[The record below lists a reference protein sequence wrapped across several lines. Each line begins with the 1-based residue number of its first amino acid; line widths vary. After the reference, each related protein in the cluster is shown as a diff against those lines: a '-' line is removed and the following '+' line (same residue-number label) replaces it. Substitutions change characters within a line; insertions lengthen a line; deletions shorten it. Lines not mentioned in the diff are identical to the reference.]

1 MCTIAIS
8 FCGCTRYPEDYT
20 IEEHIKNI
28 TKKVQK
34 RYIDSERYEFESFE
48 VYPIYDQ
55 DDKLSYFLVEFEP
68 QGFLFIHL
76 GVQRF
81 ISYFFAVPGMYMYD
95 DFFLDYNWVRYR
107 QAVDGLEPDSYNGH
121 EWVYYD
127 FHISSSCIDENSRFE
142 SNEDGEPIKYY
153 KSPYF
158 ISGEINNRLYFL
170 ELPDGDIPAV
180 KDNDMYLNLVSMESF
195 TYLGKDEY
203 AEGSILPHFNISFF
217 YMNKL

>member
-1 MCTIAIS
+1 MFTMLS
-8 FCGCTRYPEDYT
+8 FVGCTRYPEDYT
-20 IEEHIKNI
+20 LEEHIKNI

-34 RYIDSERYEFESFE
+34 RYIDSGRYEFDSFE

-95 DFFLDYNWVRYR
+95 DQFLDWFWVRYR
-107 QAVDGLEPDSYNGH
+107 QAIDGIEPEPYNGH

-127 FHISSSCIDENSRFE
+127 LDPFSSLNINKNTRFE
-142 SNEDGEPIKYY
+142 ADEDCQPIKYY
-153 KSPYF
+153 KSPYY
-158 ISGEINNRLYFL
+158 ISGELNNKLYYL
-170 ELPDGDIPAV
+170 ELPNGGIPAV
-180 KDNDMYLNLVSMESF
+180 KKDDTYINLVSMESF
-195 TYLGKDEY
+195 IYLGKDEY
-203 AEGSILPHFNISFF
+203 SEESMPPNIFFHFVYSD
-217 YMNKL
+217 KL